1 MSRARRPGRA
11 PALVVAAGLLGAL
24 AAGCSGASGDASG
37 RGDGRT
43 ADPGTSGWVEG
54 ATAESVSRTL
64 HVEIPSTATG
74 AVAAHRRGF
83 QDDGLIL
90 SFVLPAEAVDPF
102 LTQLDPDRPLR
113 LREQPFAAEAT
124 PATPFARLGLPE
136 PDLLSKV
143 REGQVCGPCKG
154 DLNWLK
160 VAVAQINERSSRVYL
175 RGVD

>member
-1 MSRARRPGRA
+1 MIPAHPPGRSPVLA
-11 PALVVAAGLLGAL
+11 VAAIVLAAL
-24 AAGCSGASGDASG
+24 AAGCSGGGGGEGG
-37 RGDGRT
+37 R
-43 ADPGTSGWVEG
+43 AAAPGPSDWVEG
-54 ATAESVSRTL
+54 ATTESVARTL

-90 SFVLPAEAVDPF
+90 SFVLPAEAVDSF
-102 LTQLDPDRPLR
+102 LTQLKPEQPLR

-136 PDLLSKV
+136 PDSLPKV
-143 REGQVCGPCKG
+143 REGQVCAPCKG

-160 VAVAQINERSSRVYL
+160 VAVAQIDERSSRVYL

>member
-1 MSRARRPGRA
+1 MIRARRQG
-11 PALVVAAGLLGAL
+11 PALALAVATVLLGAL
-24 AAGCSGASGDASG
+24 AAGCSGASGGSG
-37 RGDGRT
+37 REGGRS
-43 ADPGTSGWVEG
+43 ADPGTSNWVEG
-54 ATAESVSRTL
+54 ATTESVARTL

-74 AVAAHRRGF
+74 ALAAHRSGF

-90 SFVLPAEAVDPF
+90 SFVLPAEAVEPF
-102 LTQLDPDRPLR
+102 LTQLRPEQPLR

-136 PDLLSKV
+136 PDSLPKV
-143 REGQVCGPCKG
+143 REGQVCAPCKG

-160 VAVAQINERSSRVYL
+160 VAVAQIDERSSRVYL